1 MKHPALKIW
10 FLATIFPVF
19 VAIII
24 RIIWEIVVNPSTS
37 GLVMSILV
45 ILGLVGLYGLILY
58 FTLKP
63 NRKILTSPGLWL
75 GFAVMATLGL
85 IAGIIHAIRFI
96 PSPQVGLPW
105 SLVIVCLYFLAGLS
119 AYFML
124 LWFVWSLWK
133 KKGDDGEGKV

>member
-1 MKHPALKIW
+1 MKHPLPKIW
-10 FLATIFPVF
+10 FLVTLTPVF

-24 RIIWEIVVNPSTS
+24 RIIWEVVVNPSTS

-45 ILGLVGLYGLILY
+45 ILGLLGLYALIFY

-63 NRKILTSPGLWL
+63 NRKVLTSLSLWI
-75 GFAVMATLGL
+75 GVAAMATGGL
-85 IAGIIHAIRFI
+85 VAGIIHVIRFI

-105 SLVIVCLYFLAGLS
+105 SLVIAFLYLLAGVS

-133 KKGDDGEGKV
+133 AAKKGNRE